1 MAGTMQPLQLS
12 KSINQSRPAMMENK
26 KSFMLDEEENSII
39 FSLLGRKCL
48 TLSTAVVQLLVTLPP
63 QHIKWN
69 HKCTG
74 VVCFVKDN
82 PKRSYFIRVYDI
94 EKREIVWEQELYSTF
109 EYKEQRSFFHT
120 FEADNCMAGLNFSN
134 ENEARHFADTV
145 KGKLQNRLA
154 RRHDKKPNHNAMQP
168 NIQPTERGLI
178 MPAKPIETKSS
189 LKENRKQGKKK
200 VTKEDIGM
208 PTNFQ
213 HIHHIGWNS
222 QTNHFEANKE
232 IFNDTNLLT
241 FLQSAG
247 VTQDQLQDK
256 NTVKFIYDFLDKHGG
271 RDKALAEIENPPP
284 PPQMPPVAYPT
295 YNHSKSNGSH
305 LHKPAQGGLPPPP
318 VMIPP
323 QAQQKPAAPSIPAAP
338 APPPPPPPP
347 PPPMAMAMPT
357 VSSSVSAPPPPPPPP
372 PPPSFGAP
380 NSAPS
385 APSASSKAPSSANAL
400 PPVSS
405 GSNDGHSALM
415 EAIRKGSTLNH
426 VEPTDT
432 SSNSSGGGGGED
444 IRDQLMNQI
453 RQGVGLRKVEPNA
466 NKAEVSKTPTSG
478 LAGALARALQER
490 SRAINQTDDSSDS
503 DSHSSDDEW
512 D

>member
-1 MAGTMQPLQLS
+1 
-12 KSINQSRPAMMENK
+12 MMENK

-189 LKENRKQGKKK
+189 SKENRKQGKKK

-256 NTVKFIYDFLDKHGG
+256 NTVKFIYDFLDQHGG

-323 QAQQKPAAPSIPAAP
+323 QAQQKPAAPSIPA
-338 APPPPPPPP
+338 
-347 PPPMAMAMPT
+347 
-357 VSSSVSAPPPPPPPP
+357 
-372 PPPSFGAP
+372 
-380 NSAPS
+380 
-385 APSASSKAPSSANAL
+385 APSSANAL